1 VGLLSYAYGI
11 ISGGYLTRSK
21 YLELAGAAL
30 TPDLYEAPTYEFLG
44 ELERR
49 DGYTRRR
56 ISVRLFDD
64 PAAIESH
71 PELANLR
78 NVRDELAKATDE
90 TDFQALTALYEKISL
105 LHEGVQYGHE
115 PFSLE
120 DLKNGK
126 ITWTVN
132 EAKAFVDRLYQ
143 DTLRFYT
150 HTEAYVLTPDDMLS
164 GEKRP
169 AILVHHQHNAEYA
182 LGKSEPAGVTP
193 GGAPNQA
200 TGLDL
205 VHQGYVVVA
214 YDQPGFESRQ
224 HPVRTGLQWE
234 RWRSHGLEQQGKSLL
249 GMQLA
254 EAVKMVSFVESLPN
268 VDKGKIGAYGH
279 SLGAWMTA
287 NLAAIDDRI
296 KVAVVNCGFPTIVG
310 LNMLP
315 AQYHCEPHGIPGLG
329 KYGFDFPSIFDLRGT
344 KLRLH
349 MNFGGSDALNSEH
362 GIVTRGIQATANRW
376 GHINFSRFVDPLVVH
391 KNTPAML
398 TKTLGVFS
406 KGFEALGYRR
416 NLIPLGSY
424 VPGFGTDWGFPLRHK
439 YDPR

>member
-1 VGLLSYAYGI
+1 MGLLSYAYGI
-11 ISGGYLTRSK
+11 ISGDYLTRSK
-21 YLELAGAAL
+21 YLELTGAQL
-30 TPDLYEAPTYEFLG
+30 SPDLYQAPAYEFLG
-44 ELERR
+44 EREQR
-49 DGYTRRR
+49 DGYTRRK

-64 PAAIESH
+64 GVAIEAN

-78 NVRDELAKATDE
+78 DVCQALERVTEE
-90 TDFQALTALYEKISL
+90 TDPQTLIGLYERVSL

-115 PFSLE
+115 PFSLQ
-120 DLKNGK
+120 DIKNGNVA
-126 ITWTVN
+126 WPLS
-132 EAKAFVDRLYQ
+132 EARAFVENLYR

-150 HTEAYVLTPDDMLS
+150 HTEAYVLTPNGMTS

-169 AILVHHQHNAEYA
+169 AILVHHQHNAEYG
-182 LGKSEPAGVTP
+182 LGKSEPAGVTA

-205 VHQGYVVVA
+205 VYQGYVVVA

-249 GMQLA
+249 GMQLE

-268 VDKGKIGAYGH
+268 VDKNKIGAYGH
-279 SLGAWMTA
+279 SLGSWMTA
-287 NLAAIDDRI
+287 NLAVVDNRI
-296 KVAVVNCGFPTIVG
+296 KVAVANCGFPTIKG

-329 KYGFDFPSIFDLRGT
+329 KYGFDFPSLFDIRNT

-362 GIVTRGIQATANRW
+362 GIVTRGVRAIAERW
-376 GHINFSRFVDPLVVH
+376 GLIKFSSFVDPLVVH

-398 TKTLGVFS
+398 DRTLDTFA
-406 KGFEALGYRR
+406 KGFEALGYKPSPAQRPTLER
-416 NLIPLGSY
+416 S
-424 VPGFGTDWGFPLRHK
+424 V
-439 YDPR
+439 